1 MTKEEFE
8 KRYRAV
14 GEHIRCATLVD
25 LDEDGELNLY
35 DSPHYVENENFA
47 NNYWAIIEL
56 DEDGC
61 YYDTVEDDFKSAQ
74 ECLKRY
80 KEMEQEKRKDGEAN

>member
-8 KRYRAV
+8 KKFKAV
-14 GEHIRCATLVD
+14 GEYIRSATLFP
-25 LDEDGELNLY
+25 LKEDGELDLY
-35 DSPHYVENENFA
+35 GKHYIENENFT

-61 YYDTVEDDFKSAQ
+61 YYDTVEDHFNSAE

-80 KEMEQEKRKDGEAN
+80 KELEKCTCTK